1 MKIYL
6 ILLLV
11 LLFSILQVAF
21 LPFNLV
27 LLLVLFFAVLD
38 QSYRSLL
45 MAFYSGLILDLA
57 RGSLL
62 GFSPL
67 IFLITVFILLLYSAR
82 FETSRWFF
90 LPIFVFLI
98 STIENLI
105 RFQFFNWKQA
115 LVLTVL
121 AALLT
126 WFLKSFPIQKSG
138 QDFRLKV

>member
-1 MKIYL
+1 MKIYS

-11 LLFSILQVAF
+11 LLLAILQAAF

-38 QSYRSLL
+38 RSYRSLL

-57 RGSLL
+57 RGGLF

-67 IFLITVFILLLYSAR
+67 IFLAAVFILLLYSAR
-82 FETSRWFF
+82 FETGHWFF
-90 LPIFVFLI
+90 LPLFVFLV

-115 LVLTVL
+115 LILTIL